1 MGRARLRS
9 QGWRG
14 IQLCPPSSGCA
25 HRDLWGLPIGRG
37 FNSHRL
43 HHCSQVELSLSVSGA
58 LERGRL
64 LACCGV
70 CGAIL
75 GLRHFPRDA
84 DEFTPVNPDFTPKT
98 AFSASLSLFD
108 ADLSNP
114 SASREISRFV
124 CLVEGAV
131 RRRLAQP
138 CGGSQQVGAGTATNR
153 YRRRDPLGEA
163 PAPDLNSASVGCAE
177 KLRYY
182 AACCGAEAH
191 LGTTLWTSPVP
202 DPVPQI

>member
-1 MGRARLRS
+1 MGSVLTASTIFPRWNR
-9 QGWRG
+9 
-14 IQLCPPSSGCA
+14 
-25 HRDLWGLPIGRG
+25 
-37 FNSHRL
+37 
-43 HHCSQVELSLSVSGA
+43 LSLFSDA
-58 LERGRL
+58 LNRGRL

-70 CGAIL
+70 CGAVLTIRHC
-75 GLRHFPRDA
+75 LRPA
-84 DEFTPVNPDFTPKT
+84 DELARPNPVFTPKT

-153 YRRRDPLGEA
+153 YMRRDPLGEA